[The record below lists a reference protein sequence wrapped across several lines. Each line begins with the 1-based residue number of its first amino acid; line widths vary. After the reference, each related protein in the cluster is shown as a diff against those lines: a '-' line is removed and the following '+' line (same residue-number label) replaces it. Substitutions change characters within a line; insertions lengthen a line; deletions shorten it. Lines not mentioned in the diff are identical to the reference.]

1 MDGALH
7 DRYDVWQDIHWQ
19 PIKSQYKLWVMARPL
34 GCCIQFWPYWEKDIA
49 SRVDRNWSGNK
60 SFCCCLFITIL
71 ATSST
76 FKLIFLKNNLFASLQ
91 LLLKSKDVAG
101 NVTVGASCMENLPL
115 SKWWR
120 KTRFIGYWG
129 GRGGGGYFHTFLFPA
144 NRVLNHPAQDLLCNG
159 TKAWL
164 VKEISE
170 SFKEY
175 VTHKIAFFD
184 PPSYFAIFF
193 SNPTP
198 SCVIH

>member
-34 GCCIQFWPYWEKDIA
+34 GCCIQFWPYWEKNIA

-129 GRGGGGYFHTFLFPA
+129 GRRGAVISILFYFQLTESWITQ
-144 NRVLNHPAQDLLCNG
+144 R
-159 TKAWL
+159 K
-164 VKEISE
+164 IS
-170 SFKEY
+170 Y
-175 VTHKIAFFD
+175 VMGQKLGL
-184 PPSYFAIFF
+184 
-193 SNPTP
+193 
-198 SCVIH
+198 